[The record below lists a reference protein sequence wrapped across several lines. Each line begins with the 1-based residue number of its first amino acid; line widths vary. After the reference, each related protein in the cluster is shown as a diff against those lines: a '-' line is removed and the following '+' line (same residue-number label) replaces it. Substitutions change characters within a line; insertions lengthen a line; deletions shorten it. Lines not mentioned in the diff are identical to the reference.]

1 MNVSVYELG
10 IGTPFACVFIIAYVD
25 KDLVRPKTTIL
36 ISVSSM

>member
-10 IGTPFACVFIIAYVD
+10 IGNPFVCVFIIVYVE
-25 KDLVRPKTTIL
+25 KDLVQPKTTPL